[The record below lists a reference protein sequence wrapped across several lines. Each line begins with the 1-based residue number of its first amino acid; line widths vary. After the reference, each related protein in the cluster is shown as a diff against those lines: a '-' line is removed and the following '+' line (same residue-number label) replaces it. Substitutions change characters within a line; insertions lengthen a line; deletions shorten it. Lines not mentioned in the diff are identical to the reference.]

1 MIGRHA
7 LGRTAAGRAAGGC
20 FVPRPIRR
28 RDDGGVSGLRL
39 EDVHKAFGDH
49 PVLSGVDLEVP
60 AGAFTAILGPSG
72 SGKSTLLRLVA
83 GFERPDRGTVSVG
96 GRQVEGAGRYVPPEE
111 RRIGYVPQEGG
122 LFPHL
127 TVEANVGFGLR
138 RSERRSRATELLEGV
153 GLADLGGRYP
163 HQLSGGQQQ
172 RVALARALAV
182 RPEVVLLDEP
192 FVSLDA
198 NLRASVREDVRRVL
212 KEAGATA
219 ILVTHDQDEALSLAD
234 LVAVLRGG
242 RIAQCASPHDLYRSP
257 IDADMARFVGD
268 ANILSGV
275 LGPGSVRT
283 ALGTLAGRLRDG
295 QLPSGSEVAVLVRPE
310 QIEVSAGPP
319 GGAGSEGLAGRV
331 VWSGYHGH
339 DAVTRVRL
347 LGNGGE
353 SIVVRTMGDVQPA
366 VGADVSVEVRGPV
379 VAWPAADRRAG
390 PRSPDPISNGAL
402 QEGTTAT

>member
-1 MIGRHA
+1 MIGRHV
-7 LGRTAAGRAAGGC
+7 LGRPVAGRRIDGRSA
-20 FVPRPIRR
+20 PRPIRR

-49 PVLSGVDLEVP
+49 PVLTGVDLEVP

-83 GFERPDRGTVSVG
+83 GFERPDRGTVDIG
-96 GRQVEGAGRYVPPEE
+96 GRQVEGGGRYVRPEE

-138 RSERRSRATELLEGV
+138 RSERRRRARELLEGV

-172 RVALARALAV
+172 RVALARALAI

-198 NLRASVREDVRRVL
+198 NLRSSVREDVRRVL

-242 RIAQCASPHDLYRSP
+242 RIAQCASPHELYRSP

-268 ANILSGV
+268 ANIVSGV

-295 QLPSGSEVAVLVRPE
+295 QLPAGSEVAVLVRPE
-310 QIEVSAGPP
+310 QIEVRTGSP
-319 GGAGSEGLAGRV
+319 GGARSEGLAGRV

-347 LGNGGE
+347 LGDGGE

-366 VGADVSVEVRGPV
+366 VGADVSVEVRGSV
-379 VAWPAADRRAG
+379 VAWPARGREVDPGIPDRSA
-390 PRSPDPISNGAL
+390 NGAL
-402 QEGTTAT
+402 LGGTTAT